1 MIKFPKEIVNRKLQ
15 YDNIQKIKLQMNYF
29 SSKHCVNNVFLQS
42 FSDPYFLSWMFSP
55 NAVTYRPA
63 KLRIRTL
70 FRGASRGAATS
81 KIERFVTIVNGFQP
95 LTIITKRSILDAAAA
110 LDPPLLFTQSN
121 VKWKA
126 KNSELY
132 NIHWKMFKIIN
143 SIFHSFILL
152 LCFCFVFYFLFVFCF
167 AVREWRGYI
176 RKPFDTVD

>member
-1 MIKFPKEIVNRKLQ
+1 
-15 YDNIQKIKLQMNYF
+15 MNVQ
-29 SSKHCVNNVFLQS
+29 C
-42 FSDPYFLSWMFSP
+42 

-70 FRGASRGAATS
+70 FRGASRTAATS
-81 KIERFVTIVNGFQP
+81 KIERFLKIVNGFQP
-95 LTIITKRSILDAAAA
+95 LTIIIKPSILVVAAA

-152 LCFCFVFYFLFVFCF
+152 LCFCFVLFFIYLFFCFLFCSARTKRVPQKTFWYSWL
-167 AVREWRGYI
+167 EIQYLL
-176 RKPFDTVD
+176 T